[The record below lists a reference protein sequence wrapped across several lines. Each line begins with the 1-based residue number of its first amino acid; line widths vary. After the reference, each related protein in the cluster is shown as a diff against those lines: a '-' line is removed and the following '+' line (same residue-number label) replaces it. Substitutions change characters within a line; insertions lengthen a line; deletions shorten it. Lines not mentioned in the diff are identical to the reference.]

1 VLLLAL
7 MLTGRMPYAA
17 LRSLALVGACL
28 VASCAGAT
36 PPPAP
41 LVPVQPVAVAPTP
54 PPPDLSPAPEPPA
67 LIVSGRL
74 SKLSGL
80 LATVRG
86 WSNLPM
92 PQSEQVTELLTGQ
105 AVGPLV
111 DLEQTID
118 FAVASTGSGT
128 HMRAQV
134 AVSAGIKDIDA
145 AKAVLSD
152 RYKLAPGENGALLIQ
167 GLGHRSSQ
175 DADDGDSDSDDGDHR
190 VCELAPAFGA
200 APMRIVCGMDAKSLA
215 DLAPW
220 LTRTATRLPSPSDL
234 HVDVRMQPLKPTIS
248 GFKRMFSALAG
259 AVLGEP
265 SGMPDLRDAAISLG
279 TDLVDFALDL
289 EKISVDVQLSDAGAG
304 LTATTKFSGN
314 SSAFTRV
321 VTAHADG
328 GSQAPAA
335 FWQMPGDAD
344 SAAFY
349 RGLDA
354 NDLARVRDLALKLLD
369 VKLAE
374 DAIKEVDRKVLV
386 DVLAKLPSPAPATY
400 ASGVD
405 LDAVKKAHGA
415 GMALGSS
422 PEPLQEIEARRV
434 LAEALLGWHL
444 LELDESSSRL
454 SAALRELTTTW
465 TRPGL
470 LGAYRAK
477 AKGGVVPVIR
487 TAPVPKGATL
497 PRDTQ
502 HYVIELPFEHDAS
515 SESHNA
521 PLPAARGVV
530 KASKGRPK
538 ALLLHLFL
546 AAEGPRTWLAVGGDD
561 ALLASKLSFALT
573 AGQANARSDLGFFK
587 DVRTGSAGFFTLR
600 SGAAMA
606 QVIGVLFSELGLRS
620 DDSLEDLAHV
630 PHGGTTPIVYSLTAQ
645 VGVPSSVVATLQ
657 VPRAAIE
664 DTVVGVLRH
673 GGF

>member
-1 VLLLAL
+1 

-17 LRSLALVGACL
+17 LRSLVLVGACL
-28 VASCAGAT
+28 VASCGGAT

-41 LVPVQPVAVAPTP
+41 PVPVQPVAVAPLP
-54 PPPDLSPAPEPPA
+54 PPPDLSPAPEPPG

-74 SKLSGL
+74 GKLSGL

-118 FAVASTGSGT
+118 FAVASTGGGT

-145 AKAVLSD
+145 AKAALSD

-167 GLGHRSSQ
+167 GLDHRSSQ
-175 DADDGDSDSDDGDHR
+175 EADDIDSDGDDGDHR
-190 VCELAPAFGA
+190 ACELVPAFGA
-200 APMRIVCGMDAKSLA
+200 AAMRIVCGMDAKSLA

-220 LTRTATRLPSPSDL
+220 LTRTATRSPSTSDL
-234 HVDVRMQPLKPTIS
+234 RIDVRLQALKPTIA
-248 GFKRMFSALAG
+248 GFKRMFSVVAG
-259 AVLGEP
+259 GVLGEP
-265 SGMPDLRDAAISLG
+265 SGVPGLRDAAISLG
-279 TDLVDFALDL
+279 TDLVDFVLDL
-289 EKISVDVQLSDAGAG
+289 ETISVDVQLSDAGAG
-304 LTATTKFSGN
+304 LTATTRFSGN

-328 GSQAPAA
+328 GSPTPAA

-369 VKLAE
+369 AKLAE
-374 DAIKEVDRKVLV
+374 DTIKEADRKVLV
-386 DVLAKLPSPAPATY
+386 DALAKVPSSAPATY

-405 LDAVKKAHGA
+405 LDAVKKARGA
-415 GMALGSS
+415 GAALGSS
-422 PEPLQEIEARRV
+422 PDPIQEIEARRG

-444 LELDESSSRL
+444 LELDEPSSRL
-454 SAALRELTTTW
+454 SAALKEVTTAW
-465 TRPGL
+465 SRPGL

-477 AKGGVVPVIR
+477 AKGGVTPAIR
-487 TAPVPKGATL
+487 MAPVPKGTTL
-497 PRDTQ
+497 PKDTQ
-502 HYVIELPFEHDAS
+502 HYVIELPFEHDVS
-515 SESHNA
+515 SESHNV
-521 PLPAARGVV
+521 PPPAAKGVA
-530 KASKGRPK
+530 KASRGRPR
-538 ALLLHLFL
+538 ALLVHLFL

-561 ALLASKLSFALT
+561 ALVVSKLSSALT
-573 AGQANARSDLGFFK
+573 TGQTNARSDLGFFR
-587 DVRTGSAGFFTLR
+587 DARTGSAGFSSLR
-600 SGAAMA
+600 SAAAMA
-606 QVIGVLFSELGLRS
+606 QVIGVLFSELGLHS
-620 DDSLEDLAHV
+620 DDSLEDLTHV
-630 PHGGTTPIVYSLTAQ
+630 PHGGRAPIVYSLTAQ
-645 VGVPSSVVATLQ
+645 TGVPSSVVATLQ

-664 DTVVGVLRH
+664 DAVVGVLRH